1 MNGYF
6 QLEMTP
12 QGTILHIYK
21 PTNQGEPININEM
34 ADYLT
39 KKGIAF
45 DIADLNKKV
54 MQIHDSGVIAL
65 DNQKRYPE
73 REMIA
78 VTISPNKME
87 AVGRFYPP
95 SVGGNLLSREDIIS
109 DLNSAT
115 VVYGI
120 DTAAIDAFIANR
132 EYCKDFV
139 LARGKEV
146 RHGTDASIEYFFN
159 TDLYKRLR
167 KTERR

>member
-54 MQIHDSGVIAL
+54 MQ
-65 DNQKRYPE
+65 
-73 REMIA
+73 
-78 VTISPNKME
+78 
-87 AVGRFYPP
+87 
-95 SVGGNLLSREDIIS
+95 SV
-109 DLNSAT
+109 
-115 VVYGI
+115 
-120 DTAAIDAFIANR
+120 
-132 EYCKDFV
+132 K
-139 LARGKEV
+139 
-146 RHGTDASIEYFFN
+146 
-159 TDLYKRLR
+159 
-167 KTERR
+167 